1 MTSYID
7 KNRGRVSSLKRR
19 GRRFYPSPVSYFLR
33 ICPPLRHSVNTRGI
47 KRESMPRVRLSFNIF
62 RKWKHRS
69 IRSSLGYTDNL
80 MIFSR
85 KTIENGG
92 LMANNMRQFVLYPAY

>member
-33 ICPPLRHSVNTRGI
+33 ICPPLRHSMNTRGI
-47 KRESMPRVRLSFNIF
+47 KRESMPRVRYRLIYSGNGSAI
-62 RKWKHRS
+62 
-69 IRSSLGYTDNL
+69 D
-80 MIFSR
+80 
-85 KTIENGG
+85 TIDPR
-92 LMANNMRQFVLYPAY
+92 LWII

>member
-47 KRESMPRVRLSFNIF
+47 NRESMPRVRYRLIY
-62 RKWKHRS
+62 
-69 IRSSLGYTDNL
+69 IIYISLIYSGNG
-80 MIFSR
+80 S
-85 KTIENGG
+85 TIDTIDPR
-92 LMANNMRQFVLYPAY
+92 LWII